1 MSKLD
6 QVRQQY
12 PEYKD
17 WSDERLA
24 YGLYKKF
31 YSDKPLIGYAK
42 EIGLDKKQSL
52 SFLKYAA
59 DQGGKVGFE
68 AETEPSVGGTGMGA
82 LRSGFQGLTFGAGE
96 EIVAGGTAAARKLLQ
111 GDERALGDIYQQELE
126 RERQRLGQFEEERPG
141 LALTSEIVGGV
152 AAPLGAVKTV
162 RGAIGTGAGLGAFGA
177 AASAEGDIEDRL
189 MAAPVGAAM
198 GAVLGGTLQVFGNT
212 VADNIRGYISKKAQ
226 QAAAKGAKAVD
237 ELKAEARK
245 AYDAA
250 GAAGVSIT
258 PEAFND
264 LIDKT
269 VAEAAGRRGR
279 ISRLT
284 PKAASVIDE
293 MKDEASRMLGAEGRA
308 LGIEDIDE
316 FRRLAKVPAADFAN
330 PEEQRVAGIIQ
341 SNIDDFLENLSADQ
355 IAAGEA
361 KQAVEQLKKARET
374 WSRMRKTE
382 RVEEIL
388 QNAMTY
394 AGGLES
400 GLRNQISN
408 ILRNPKKRR
417 QFSKDEIALLTQ
429 IREGTPIGN
438 LIGNIAQAGFSF
450 TGGRSTFGQ
459 GLAGAG
465 GLAAAAVGAAY
476 GDGFLG
482 AALGVLLEQAAT
494 TGVRYVREMSMQKR
508 VELFR
513 DIVANNLASQVQQVN
528 PGAYR
533 LLEAAAA
540 AAEATGQA
548 VTRGTIAGADEAAG
562 MMTR

>member
-12 PEYKD
+12 PEYNE

-31 YSDKPLIGYAK
+31 YSNKPLIGYAK
-42 EIGLDKKQSL
+42 EIGLDKKQAL

-59 DQGGKVGFE
+59 DQGGQVGFE
-68 AETEPSVGGTGMGA
+68 AESEPTVGGTGMGA

-141 LALTSEIVGGV
+141 LSLTSEIVGGV
-152 AAPLGAVKTV
+152 AAPLGAAKTI

-177 AASAEGDIEDRL
+177 AASAEGDLEDRIL
-189 MAAPVGAAM
+189 AAPVGAAM
-198 GAVLGGTLQVFGNT
+198 GAIFGGTFQAFGNT
-212 VADNIRGYISKKAQ
+212 ISGNLKNYISKKAQ
-226 QAAAKGAKAVD
+226 KAAA
-237 ELKAEARK
+237 E
-245 AYDAA
+245 
-250 GAAGVSIT
+250 GAASLEQLKQEATAAYQEAYKQGVKIN
-258 PEAFND
+258 PEEFMNFLTDTIEKASGGG
-264 LIDKT
+264 
-269 VAEAAGRRGR
+269 ARG
-279 ISRLT
+279 ISRSLT
-284 PKAASVIDE
+284 PKSAAVLKE
-293 MKDEASRMLGAEGRA
+293 M
-308 LGIEDIDE
+308 EDDL
-316 FRRLAKVPAADFAN
+316 FRLAKDAIGLDDMDYFRQLASTPAADFAN
-330 PEEQRVAGIIQ
+330 PNEQRIAGIIQ
-341 SNIDDFLENLSADQ
+341 SGIDDFVGNLSADQ
-355 IAAGEA
+355 LVSGNA
-361 KQAVEQLKKARET
+361 KVAVDALKKARQT
-374 WSRMRKTE
+374 WAQMRKTE
-382 RVEEIL
+382 KVEEIL
-388 QNAMTY
+388 ENAMTY

-438 LIGNIAQAGFSF
+438 LIGNIASAGFSL
-450 TGGRSTFGQ
+450 TGGRSNFGQ

-476 GDGFLG
+476 GDGLLG

-494 TGVRYVREMSMQKR
+494 TGVKYVREMAMKQR

-513 DIVANNLASQVQQVN
+513 DIVANNLASQVQKAN
-528 PGAYR
+528 PGAYKI
-533 LLEAAAA
+533 LEAAA
-540 AAEATGQA
+540 G
-548 VTRGTIAGADEAAG
+548 
-562 MMTR
+562 

>member
-42 EIGLDKKQSL
+42 EIGLDKKQAL

-59 DQGGKVGFE
+59 DQGGQVGFE
-68 AETEPSVGGTGMGA
+68 AGTQPTVGGTGMGA

-111 GDERALGDIYQQELE
+111 GDERAVSDIYQQELE

-177 AASAEGDIEDRL
+177 AASAEGDLEDRIL
-189 MAAPVGAAM
+189 AAPVGAAM
-198 GAVLGGTLQVFGNT
+198 GAIFGGTFQAFGNT
-212 VADNIRGYISKKAQ
+212 ISGNLKNYISRIAQ
-226 QAAAKGAKAVD
+226 KAAA
-237 ELKAEARK
+237 E
-245 AYDAA
+245 
-250 GAAGVSIT
+250 GAASLEQLKQEATAAYQEAYKQGVKIN
-258 PEAFND
+258 PEEFMNFLTDTIEKASGGG
-264 LIDKT
+264 
-269 VAEAAGRRGR
+269 ARG
-279 ISRLT
+279 ISRSLT
-284 PKAASVIDE
+284 PKSAGVIKEMEDE
-293 MKDEASRMLGAEGRA
+293 L
-308 LGIEDIDE
+308 
-316 FRRLAKVPAADFAN
+316 FRLAKDGIGLDDMDYFRQLANTPAADFAN
-330 PEEQRVAGIIQ
+330 PNEQRIADIIQ
-341 SNIDDFLENLSADQ
+341 SGIDDFVGNLSADQ
-355 IAAGEA
+355 LASGNA
-361 KQAVEQLKKARET
+361 KVAVDALKKARQT
-374 WSRMRKTE
+374 WSQMRKTE
-382 RVEEIL
+382 KVEEIL
-388 QNAMTY
+388 ENAMTY

-438 LIGNIAQAGFSF
+438 LIGNIASAGFSL

-465 GLAAAAVGAAY
+465 GAAAAAVGAAY
-476 GDGFLG
+476 GDGLLG

-494 TGVRYVREMSMQKR
+494 TGVRYVREMAMKQR

-513 DIVANNLASQVQQVN
+513 DIVANNLASQVQKAN
-528 PGAYR
+528 PGAYK
-533 LLEAAAA
+533 LLEAAAK
-540 AAEATGQA
+540 AAEAAGPA
-548 VTRGTIAGADEAAG
+548 ATRGAIVGTSEAANIA
-562 MMTR
+562 TQ

>member
-1 MSKLD
+1 MGKLD

-24 YGLYKKF
+24 FGLYKKF
-31 YSDKPLIGYAK
+31 YSNKPLIGYAK
-42 EIGLDKKQSL
+42 EIGLDKKQAL
-52 SFLKYAA
+52 SFLKYAGDKGA
-59 DQGGKVGFE
+59 KVGFE
-68 AETEPSVGGTGMGA
+68 AKTKSTVGGTGMGA
-82 LRSGFQGLTFGAGE
+82 LRSAFQGLTFGAGD

-152 AAPLGAVKTV
+152 AAPLGTVKTV
-162 RGAIGTGAGLGAFGA
+162 RGAIGTGVGLGAFGA

-198 GAVLGGTLQVFGNT
+198 GAFLGGTLQVFGNT

-237 ELKAEARK
+237 ELKEEARK

-269 VAEAAGRRGR
+269 IAEAAGRRGR

-284 PKAASVIDE
+284 PKSASVIDE

-308 LGIEDIDE
+308 IGIEDIDE

-330 PEEQRVAGIIQ
+330 PEEQRVASIIQ
-341 SNIDDFLENLSADQ
+341 TNIDDFLENLSADQ
-355 IAAGEA
+355 IAAGKAE
-361 KQAVEQLKKARET
+361 QAVKQLKKARET

-408 ILRNPKKRR
+408 ILRSPKKRR
-417 QFSKDEIALLTQ
+417 QFNKEEIALLTQ

-438 LIGNIAQAGFSF
+438 LIGNIAQAGFSL
-450 TGGRSTFGQ
+450 TGGRNVFGG
-459 GLAGAG
+459 GLAGATGVASAGVGYVVG
-465 GLAAAAVGAAY
+465 GP
-476 GDGFLG
+476 LG
-482 AALGVLLEQAAT
+482 AAIAPILEASAT
-494 TGVRYVREMSMQKR
+494 TGIKYIREMSMQRR

-513 DIVANNLASQVQQVN
+513 DIVANNLASQVQQAN

-533 LLEAAAA
+533 LLEAAAG
-540 AAEATGQA
+540 AAEAAGQA
-548 VTRGTIAGADEAAG
+548 ITRGTITAADQAAG
-562 MMTR
+562 ITTR